1 MSFFVLVYDRA
12 GQRLL
17 DLREFSEDDRSSAE
31 TMRLAAQRKSLHED
45 LDQEI
50 ILFQASSREALERSH
65 GSYFL
70 SESELLDRAKEA
82 AKAG

>member
-1 MSFFVLVYDRA
+1 MSFFVLIYDRS

-17 DLREFSEDDRSSAE
+17 DLKEFAEDDRSSAE
-31 TMRLAAQRKSLHED
+31 TMRLNAQRTALREH

-50 ILFQASSREALERSH
+50 VLFQASSREALERSH

-70 SESELLDRAKEA
+70 SENELLDRAKDAAEA
-82 AKAG
+82 S